1 MPNRTT
7 QPPFYRSIP
16 FFEQTFLEIPADSVD
31 VPNLRYA
38 KFYNKFEGRL
48 DVGMLFKTKEELM
61 EAKQDHS
68 IQHARREYYVSESS
82 RTKWRVLCKAQYRR
96 TRECNPSYEI
106 KHVIQNVK
114 DQIGNFKNMVLK
126 DLCWQVGSKY
136 QLRKFNRIMEEI
148 KKQNVGAFVFL
159 DQINK
164 EKWTAS
170 HDGGWRYGILT
181 TNMSECINGV
191 LKGAHRLPDGSVHY
205 VVNLAHRTCNC
216 RVWDIKGIPCRHA
229 ALGITYKRDN
239 LENFTGNMFTKERY
253 MGAYSYI
260 IHPIPDL
267 SFWPQDVD
275 VNPTNLKLPIS
286 KRLAGRPK
294 KSRRKEPGE
303 TTVVKRSNL
312 IRSKKCNGLGHNS
325 RTCTGPQV
333 LPTTEATSS
342 IQRKRSSQIKE
353 KVKRKKQV
361 NEGNSCGKINQSQ
374 ISAAISISLAVILQ
388 RIRGTKRKDQVDSS
402 QPSPASSIP

>member
-1 MPNRTT
+1 
-7 QPPFYRSIP
+7 
-16 FFEQTFLEIPADSVD
+16 
-31 VPNLRYA
+31 
-38 KFYNKFEGRL
+38 
-48 DVGMLFKTKEELM
+48 ML
-61 EAKQDHS
+61 
-68 IQHARREYYVSESS
+68 
-82 RTKWRVLCKAQYRR
+82 
-96 TRECNPSYEI
+96 
-106 KHVIQNVK
+106 QN
-114 DQIGNFKNMVLK
+114 N
-126 DLCWQVGSKY
+126 
-136 QLRKFNRIMEEI
+136 QL
-148 KKQNVGAFVFL
+148 
-159 DQINK
+159 
-164 EKWTAS
+164 WTA
-170 HDGGWRYGILT
+170 DQF
-181 TNMSECINGV
+181 EFEV
-191 LKGAHRLPDGSVHY
+191 QDGSVHY

-239 LENFTGNMFTKERY
+239 LENFTGNMFKKERY

-286 KRLAGRPK
+286 KRLVGRPK

-303 TTVVKRSNL
+303 TTVVNRSNL

-333 LPTTEATSS
+333 LPATE
-342 IQRKRSSQIKE
+342 
-353 KVKRKKQV
+353 V
-361 NEGNSCGKINQSQ
+361 NEGSCGEINQSQ
-374 ISAAISISLAVILQ
+374 ISATISISLAVILQ